1 MLPTLCQVKQ
11 KTKKPHAVQ
20 GNGANNRTEE
30 SMSQE
35 LSIFNYSGMQVR
47 TIEKNGEPY
56 FVAKDVADALGYA
69 NSRDA
74 IKTHCKCADTVAIHD
89 GTSGNPNVTVI
100 PERDVYRL
108 VMRSKLESAERFE
121 EWVVSEVLPSIR
133 KTGMYS
139 MRPEIQ
145 IANALVLATKMLEDS
160 QKLIEHMQPK
170 AEFYD
175 AVTGSGDA
183 VDIGTVAKVLNCG
196 IGRTRLFSLLRDEK
210 ILMVNNQPYQEYI
223 DRGYFRV
230 IETSFQKPDGSTHIN
245 YKTVVYQKGIDF
257 IRRRIQDMRE
267 AA

>member
-1 MLPTLCQVKQ
+1 
-11 KTKKPHAVQ
+11 
-20 GNGANNRTEE
+20 
-30 SMSQE
+30 MSQE
-35 LSIFNYSGMQVR
+35 LLIFNYSGLQVR
-47 TIEKNGEPY
+47 TLEKEGKPY
-56 FVAKDVADALGYA
+56 FVAKDVAEVLGYT
-69 NSRDA
+69 NSRKAVSD
-74 IKTHCKCADTVAIHD
+74 HCKKAERI
-89 GTSGNPNVTVI
+89 GGNESLHLDPQTTII
-100 PERDVYRL
+100 PESDVYRL
-108 VMRSKLESAERFE
+108 IMRSNLPSAERFE
-121 EWVVSEVLPSIR
+121 TWVTEEVLPSIR
-133 KTGMYS
+133 KTGSYS

-196 IGRTRLFSLLRDEK
+196 VGRTRLFSLLREEK

-257 IRRRIQDMRE
+257 IRRRIQDTRE
-267 AA
+267 AAHDPLSLPDCVPR

>member
-1 MLPTLCQVKQ
+1 
-11 KTKKPHAVQ
+11 
-20 GNGANNRTEE
+20 
-30 SMSQE
+30 MSQE
-35 LSIFNYSGMQVR
+35 LSIFNYSGLQVR
-47 TIEKNGEPY
+47 TLEKEGKPY
-56 FVAKDVADALGYA
+56 FVAKDVAEVLGYT
-69 NSRDA
+69 NSRKAVSD
-74 IKTHCKCADTVAIHD
+74 HCKKAERI
-89 GTSGNPNVTVI
+89 GGNESLHLDPQTTII
-100 PERDVYRL
+100 PESDVYRL
-108 VMRSKLESAERFE
+108 IMRSNLPSAERFE
-121 EWVVSEVLPSIR
+121 TWVTEEVLPSIR
-133 KTGMYS
+133 KTGSYS

-196 IGRTRLFSLLRDEK
+196 VGRTRLFSLLREEK

-257 IRRRIQDMRE
+257 IRRRIQDIRE